1 LFFHISWANPIGQI
15 QNNTLLSTTLHIYQ
29 DKNETEGGKAQTKS
43 WRKSLFG
50 LLSTRL
56 GDKFTFQQDNNQK
69 HMAKYTLELL
79 TKITLNVPEWSSHSF
94 DLNRLENLWQVF
106 KMAV

>member
-1 LFFHISWANPIGQI
+1 
-15 QNNTLLSTTLHIYQ
+15 
-29 DKNETEGGKAQTKS
+29 
-43 WRKSLFG
+43 
-50 LLSTRL
+50 
-56 GDKFTFQQDNNQK
+56 
-69 HMAKYTLELL
+69 MAKYTLELL